1 MKFIEIICP
10 KCGAVVQVDDSA
22 TEAVCLFCS
31 EKFAVSEAERAPEPQ
46 LEELPEEMSQKKDK
60 SKKKDKK
67 ADKKSKKREKK
78 KSSKESDDEVQT
90 EPEYNSNNETEDE
103 TKKKSKG
110 RELFEFILPI
120 VIAFVVAMLLK
131 TFVFANAIVPT
142 GSMLNT
148 IHEGDR
154 IIASRIEYNFHAPER
169 YDIIIF
175 KAPDE
180 VAAGNDDVYYVKRV
194 IGLPGET
201 VTVVNGVV
209 YVEGKD
215 GKSEQLRDDF
225 ITACEPTGNFGPYVV
240 PEDSYFVMGDNRE
253 SSVDSRYWTST
264 NYVHKDL
271 IIGKAKFCYFPF
283 NNAGIFE

>member
-1 MKFIEIICP
+1 MKFIEYICP
-10 KCGAVVQVDDSA
+10 NCGATVQADDSA

-31 EKFAVSEAERAPEPQ
+31 EKFAVSEAEKAPETQ
-46 LEELPEEMSQKKDK
+46 FEEPEKENKKAKKEKKSKEKK

-67 ADKKSKKREKK
+67 KNAPE
-78 KSSKESDDEVQT
+78 SSESGET
-90 EPEYNSNNETEDE
+90 AETNENAEGE
-103 TKKKSKG
+103 AEEKKKSKG
-110 RELFEFILPI
+110 REVFEFVLPI

-131 TFVFANAIVPT
+131 TFVFANAVVPT

-148 IHEGDR
+148 IQEGDR
-154 IIASRIEYNFHAPER
+154 IIASRIEYNFHEPER

-180 VAAGNDDVYYVKRV
+180 AAAGRNNVFYVKRV

-209 YVEGKD
+209 YVQGKD

-283 NNAGIFE
+283 NDAGLLE

>member
-1 MKFIEIICP
+1 MKFIELICP

-31 EKFAVSEAERAPEPQ
+31 EKFAVSDAEKATEPQYEEEPEAEE
-46 LEELPEEMSQKKDK
+46 KKE
-60 SKKKDKK
+60 K
-67 ADKKSKKREKK
+67 ADKPENKKKSKK
-78 KSSKESDDEVQT
+78 DEV
-90 EPEYNSNNETEDE
+90 ETADGDDDGK
-103 TKKKSKG
+103 KKKSKG
-110 RELFEFILPI
+110 REIFEFILPI
-120 VIAFVVAMLLK
+120 VIAFIVAMLLK

-148 IHEGDR
+148 IQEGDR
-154 IIASRIEYNFHAPER
+154 IIASRIEYNFHEPER

-180 VAAGNDDVYYVKRV
+180 VAAGNDDVFYVKRV

-201 VTVVNGVV
+201 VTIVNGVV
-209 YVEGKD
+209 YVQGKD

-225 ITACEPTGNFGPYVV
+225 ITACTPTGNFGPYVV
-240 PEDSYFVMGDNRE
+240 PKDSYFVMGDNRE

-283 NNAGIFE
+283 NDAGKLE

>member
-1 MKFIEIICP
+1 MKLIDMTCP
-10 KCGAVVQVDDSA
+10 HCGASVKTDETN
-22 TEAVCLFCS
+22 TEAVCEYCGA
-31 EKFAVSEAERAPEPQ
+31 KFAVDDENKKVEIADAEKVGYDMEKGRQKAQKEAESNK
-46 LEELPEEMSQKKDK
+46 SQK
-60 SKKKDKK
+60 SKR
-67 ADKKSKKREKK
+67 RE
-78 KSSKESDDEVQT
+78 T
-90 EPEYNSNNETEDE
+90 
-103 TKKKSKG
+103 
-110 RELFEFILPI
+110 LEFILPI

-148 IHEGDR
+148 IQEKDR
-154 IIASRIEYNFHAPER
+154 IIASRLEYKFHDPER

-180 VAAGNDDVYYVKRV
+180 VAQGHDNVYYVKRV

-201 VTVVNGVV
+201 VTIVNGVV
-209 YVEGKD
+209 YVADKD
-215 GKSEQLRDDF
+215 GNTEQLRDDF
-225 ITACEPTGNFGPYVV
+225 ITACEPSGNFGPYEV

-253 SSVDSRYWTST
+253 SSVDSRYWVTT

-283 NNAGIFE
+283 NDAGKLE

>member
-1 MKFIEIICP
+1 MKFIELICP
-10 KCGAVVQVDDSA
+10 KCGAVVQVDDTA

-31 EKFAVSEAERAPEPQ
+31 EKFAVDGAEKAPETQFEEAPQ
-46 LEELPEEMSQKKDK
+46 AEESTPNEE
-60 SKKKDKK
+60 K
-67 ADKKSKKREKK
+67 ADAPENEANGDNTDITADA
-78 KSSKESDDEVQT
+78 ESDDGK
-90 EPEYNSNNETEDE
+90 
-103 TKKKSKG
+103 KKKSKG
-110 RELFEFILPI
+110 REIFEFILPI

-154 IIASRIEYNFHAPER
+154 IIASRIEYNFHEPER

-180 VAAGNDDVYYVKRV
+180 IAAGNNNVFYVKRV

-209 YVEGKD
+209 YVQGKD
-215 GKSEQLRDDF
+215 GKSKQLRDDF

-240 PEDSYFVMGDNRE
+240 PKDSYFVMGDNRE

-283 NNAGIFE
+283 DDAGKLE